1 VALQLLS
8 ELARDNPS
16 AQAGLRATAH
26 APGANQQDAT
36 GRRILDGG
44 EDPIYGPFMVSEL
57 GSGGATRR
65 LPTLGLA
72 DPSLPPVGAAM
83 SPNRGLL
90 VMVAVVGVILVL
102 LVGFVIAARVL
113 GPSDESP
120 RASLAPTPAPPQ
132 SVQTS
137 PRPAISPAA
146 APAAQPTSAPAAQ
159 TAPQASVPPTPQ
171 QASAPPSP
179 SAAPPAQLPAGS
191 PVDIIR
197 QHYSF
202 IDAKRYA
209 EGYAL
214 MDAHLRSLNSS
225 ADYQSWFVDKI
236 SVKPIS
242 IDLASQTDTEARVRA
257 VVDSTDRVNGQSVTK
272 RVSEEFVLHAED
284 GAWRI
289 DQVSSL

>member
-1 VALQLLS
+1 
-8 ELARDNPS
+8 
-16 AQAGLRATAH
+16 
-26 APGANQQDAT
+26 
-36 GRRILDGG
+36 
-44 EDPIYGPFMVSEL
+44 
-57 GSGGATRR
+57 
-65 LPTLGLA
+65 
-72 DPSLPPVGAAM
+72 
-83 SPNRGLL
+83 
-90 VMVAVVGVILVL
+90 
-102 LVGFVIAARVL
+102 
-113 GPSDESP
+113 
-120 RASLAPTPAPPQ
+120 
-132 SVQTS
+132 
-137 PRPAISPAA
+137 
-146 APAAQPTSAPAAQ
+146 
-159 TAPQASVPPTPQ
+159 
-171 QASAPPSP
+171 
-179 SAAPPAQLPAGS
+179 
-191 PVDIIR
+191 VDIIR

-257 VVDSTDRVNGQSVTK
+257 VVESTDRVNGQSVTK